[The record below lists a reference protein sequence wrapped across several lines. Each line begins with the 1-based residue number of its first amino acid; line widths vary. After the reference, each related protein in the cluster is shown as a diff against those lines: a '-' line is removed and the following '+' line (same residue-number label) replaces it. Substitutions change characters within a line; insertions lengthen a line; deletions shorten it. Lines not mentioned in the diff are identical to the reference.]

1 MKDLVVG
8 ILIGLVL
15 LVAFWAVLWVMALSD
30 EADKEKCRSE
40 ADEYGNRTTCIV
52 VTR

>member
-1 MKDLVVG
+1 MG

-30 EADKEKCRSE
+30 EANEEKCRSE
-40 ADEYGNRTTCIV
+40 ADKYGNHATCIV